1 MAARPRSHKIAVPNL
16 YCKFDKRTGKVYW
29 QYKHPLSGRFHS
41 LGTDEAEAKQVATE
55 ANTIIAEQLTRQIL
69 SIHERLAR
77 MKGNRTDITVT
88 EWLDKYLVIQDERLK
103 LNELRLN
110 SYKQKAKPL
119 RLFREHCGMQY
130 LKDISA
136 LDIAE
141 ITDAVKAEGHNR
153 MAQVVRMVLIDVFKE
168 AQHSGHV
175 PPGHNPALAT
185 KQPRNKV
192 TRQRLS
198 LEEWKTIYA
207 SAERQEPYLQT
218 GMLLALVTG
227 QRLGDIC
234 KMQFKDIWDD
244 MLHVEQEK
252 TGSRLAIPLDLKC
265 EAIGLT
271 LRDVISKCRDAVV
284 SKYLVHFRHTSS
296 QANRGDQVSTSSLT
310 STFKKARNKS
320 GLTWGTG
327 TAPTFHEQRSL
338 SERLYREQ
346 GVDTQK
352 LLGHKSREMT
362 DKYNDDRGKN
372 RVIKKGFWGR
382 IFRGQQKREPNDSLS
397 HLTQQLD
404 YMFAII
410 ASPNSEHFSSLAP
423 SIRRS
428 KS

>member
-1 MAARPRSHKIAVPNL
+1 MAARPRSHKISVPNL
-16 YCKFDKRTGKVYW
+16 YCKLDKRTGKIYW

-55 ANTIIAEQLTRQIL
+55 ANMIIAEQRTRQIL
-69 SIHERLAR
+69 SVNDRLAR
-77 MKGNRTDITVT
+77 MKGKRTDITVT
-88 EWLDKYLVIQDERLK
+88 EWLDKYMAIQEERLK
-103 LNELRLN
+103 HNELRP
-110 SYKQKAKPL
+110 SSFKQKNKPV
-119 RLFREHCGMQY
+119 RLFREHCGLQH
-130 LKDISA
+130 LKDITT

-141 ITDAVKAEGHNR
+141 ITDAIKAEGHNR
-153 MAQVVRMVLIDVFKE
+153 MAQVVRLVLIDVFKE

-175 PPGHNPALAT
+175 PPGYNPAQAT

-198 LEEWKTIYA
+198 LDEWKKIYT
-207 SAERQEPYLQT
+207 SAEQQEPYLQC
-218 GMLLALVTG
+218 GMLLALITG

-265 EAIGLT
+265 DAIDLS

-296 QANRGDQVSTSSLT
+296 QATRGDQVSTSSLT
-310 STFKKARNKS
+310 TTFRKARDKS
-320 GLTWGTG
+320 GLNWDKG

-352 LLGHKSREMT
+352 LLGHKTQKMT
-362 DKYNDDRGKN
+362 DRYNDDRGKDW
-372 RVIKKGFWGR
+372 VIVSAKTG
-382 IFRGQQKREPNDSLS
+382 S
-397 HLTQQLD
+397 
-404 YMFAII
+404 
-410 ASPNSEHFSSLAP
+410 
-423 SIRRS
+423 
-428 KS
+428 

>member
-1 MAARPRSHKIAVPNL
+1 MAARPRVHKISIPNL
-16 YCKFDKRTGKVYW
+16 YCKLDKRTGKVYW
-29 QYKHPLSGRFHS
+29 QYKHPVSGRFHS

-55 ANTIIAEQLTRQIL
+55 ANTIIAEQRTRQIL
-69 SIHERLAR
+69 SVNDRLAR
-77 MKGNRTDITVT
+77 MKGKRTDITVT
-88 EWLDKYLVIQDERLK
+88 AWLDKYTEIQNERLK
-103 LNELRLN
+103 HNELRPN
-110 SYKQKAKPL
+110 SIKQKAKPV

-141 ITDAVKAEGHNR
+141 ITDEVKAEGHNR

-175 PPGHNPALAT
+175 PPGYNPAMAT
-185 KQPRNKV
+185 KQPRNRV

-198 LEEWKTIYA
+198 LEEWKTIYDT
-207 SAERQEPYLQT
+207 AERQEPYLQC
-218 GMLLALVTG
+218 GMLLALITG

-234 KMQFKDIWDD
+234 NMQFKDIWDD

-265 EAIGLT
+265 EAVGIT
-271 LRDVISKCRDAVV
+271 LREVISKCRDAVV

-296 QANRGDQVSTSSLT
+296 QAKRGDKVSTSSLT

-320 GLTWGTG
+320 GLNWDEG

-352 LLGHKSREMT
+352 LLGHKSKKMT
-362 DKYNDDRGKN
+362 DKYNDDRGKDW
-372 RVIKKGFWGR
+372 VIV
-382 IFRGQQKREPNDSLS
+382 
-397 HLTQQLD
+397 
-404 YMFAII
+404 
-410 ASPNSEHFSSLAP
+410 
-423 SIRRS
+423 SI
-428 KS
+428 KTG